1 MDDVLV
7 EDEFLDTLDAKGL
20 KEFLELM
27 AMFDE
32 EPFDDDDLDESFDDD
47 RFDYSFD
54 EDEHLDQDFS
64 QGPLSGRTIVQFST
78 DDIVLPEPVPR
89 PDEDTDAKWDEWR
102 KKRLAQKNKIVG
114 RRNGEITV
122 DGMNQEEFR
131 TYFMA
136 LCLEMNTDSYT
147 LLERLIDYSF
157 GFGPD
162 NLFQSYLTKVIA
174 RAGDDKLAET
184 AEKMISRTSKMNE
197 DELDRMLISGA
208 LFRKDLQSAG
218 QYLQAV
224 KSLSTSD
231 HDYPFYLSMKMV
243 YEAARKRYTPARKI
257 GQEILNTMKKN
268 ISRFVPTQMVKSLV
282 GESPVY
288 VSTDFLIKVMNYRE
302 NPNPHLKKQ
311 INQIL
316 LFPAAEDLLTMVYFM
331 LTLDLGDLLESDM
344 LEPDNKKRFL
354 RFYKSE
360 QTTILLQRLVDQA
373 SKSDDPVDVKELNA
387 YLKEIEPYEN
397 MRESYVRAADFFES
411 HGMEKEAKAYWRK
424 VAKLPCDREMSDLEV
439 RSDVN
444 QRFRALQRL
453 DYKDS
458 TFKKYLRE
466 SEKELQGNREGL
478 AQLDLVRYA
487 MHNANQ

>member
-1 MDDVLV
+1 M
-7 EDEFLDTLDAKGL
+7 
-20 KEFLELM
+20 
-27 AMFDE
+27 
-32 EPFDDDDLDESFDDD
+32 
-47 RFDYSFD
+47 
-54 EDEHLDQDFS
+54 
-64 QGPLSGRTIVQFST
+64 QFST

-231 HDYPFYLSMKMV
+231 HDYPFYPNFPTI
-243 YEAARKRYTPARKI
+243 YT
-257 GQEILNTMKKN
+257 G
-268 ISRFVPTQMVKSLV
+268 S
-282 GESPVY
+282 
-288 VSTDFLIKVMNYRE
+288 
-302 NPNPHLKKQ
+302 
-311 INQIL
+311 
-316 LFPAAEDLLTMVYFM
+316 
-331 LTLDLGDLLESDM
+331 
-344 LEPDNKKRFL
+344 
-354 RFYKSE
+354 
-360 QTTILLQRLVDQA
+360 
-373 SKSDDPVDVKELNA
+373 
-387 YLKEIEPYEN
+387 
-397 MRESYVRAADFFES
+397 
-411 HGMEKEAKAYWRK
+411 
-424 VAKLPCDREMSDLEV
+424 
-439 RSDVN
+439 
-444 QRFRALQRL
+444 
-453 DYKDS
+453 
-458 TFKKYLRE
+458 
-466 SEKELQGNREGL
+466 
-478 AQLDLVRYA
+478 
-487 MHNANQ
+487 ANQNEDIATHKAKTCFSS